1 MITMVAGTDWVF
13 PGNRRTLSEPLGS
26 LQGVTVDNSGN
37 IYLTDALNNL
47 VAREDSSGDLTVVAG
62 NGLAGYSGDGGP
74 ALNASLNAPTGIAR
88 DSAGNLYFRE
98 NLGYRVRRYPP
109 TERIPGFCRL
119 LPVQCGGAV
128 RNCHGRWRA
137 GDYHRGGADKPG
149 WRNDLGALSRCSS
162 DYPGH
167 METPQAKFSLSWWR
181 LSYAPWR

>member
-62 NGLAGYSGDGGP
+62 NGLAGYSGAGGP

-88 DSAGNLYFRE
+88 DSAGNLYFCE

-119 LPVQCGGAV
+119 LPTQCDGAS
-128 RNCHGRWRA
+128 GIA
-137 GDYHRGGADKPG
+137 TGDAAQVTITVAGADKPG
-149 WRNDLGALSRCSS
+149 WRNDLDALSRCSS
-162 DYPGH
+162 DYQMH
-167 METPQAKFSLSWWR
+167 METPQAKFSLSWWG
-181 LSYAPWR
+181 LSHAPWR